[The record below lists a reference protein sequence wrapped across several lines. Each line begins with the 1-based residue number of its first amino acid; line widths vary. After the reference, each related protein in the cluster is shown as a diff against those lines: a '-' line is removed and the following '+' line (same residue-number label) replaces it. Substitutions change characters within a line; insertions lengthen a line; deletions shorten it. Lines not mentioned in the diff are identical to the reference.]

1 MVRLGRRF
9 LAGPGKY
16 ARSLSDMAE
25 QEHKKVCFRLGELF
39 CGPGGMAIAAHTTEP
54 VSGPNGDFS
63 IQHTWGV
70 DFSKPAID
78 TFKANLGEDN
88 GIQMDARTFVKE
100 GLTADRKINALAF
113 GFPCNSFSA
122 AGEQEG
128 LKSEKFG
135 SLYKCGVAVL
145 DAYQPKWFV
154 AENVSG
160 IRACDAGK
168 QFRKILDSFAHA
180 GKYGYDVTAHL
191 YKFESYGVP
200 QMRHRY
206 VIVGIRHDI
215 AKRYKLKFRVPAPV
229 CGPGQRNFVTV
240 REALATVTNQSD
252 WGGEVTRQS
261 EDVIWRLRFTP
272 PGENAWKLDEI
283 VEYDDVQLMEYLRKN
298 LPWYHERIEPLGS
311 VEKIREKIESVRLH
325 CTKARMSM
333 IYRRLNPNFPSYT
346 ITGSGGGGTHV
357 YHWEEDR
364 ALTNEERAALQ
375 TFPKGFVFKGSKE
388 EVRKQIGM
396 AVPTLGAKVVFEAIL
411 NTFAGNYYPFIEDD
425 TDIIIGPTTDQDR
438 KGAKNMSTN
447 RAHISEKTLKV
458 LFTRSQNRCAFPGCQ
473 EEIVDST
480 TGVVYG
486 EVCHIEG
493 VEAGAARHNPSLD
506 KEAVN
511 SEANL
516 VLLCHKHHK
525 LVDALPRKYD
535 VGWLKEI
542 KHRHELQGIVDISPA
557 QAQSARLMLAEM
569 AEAASQRTYNNSQHF
584 EAADNAIQNITI
596 NKISGRG
603 KRSVPSVP
611 TSGTIG
617 CDPAKRSYVNHL
629 YDKLIDFKSKIP
641 KYNAIKAASIV
652 SRNVRKLFGSTWTNV
667 PLSRYDG
674 IIAYLQAE
682 IDKTPIGRKN
692 CARGKKNY
700 SSYDEFM
707 QKI

>member
-1 MVRLGRRF
+1 MPIKCKF
-9 LAGPGKY
+9 K
-16 ARSLSDMAE
+16 
-25 QEHKKVCFRLGELF
+25 LGELF

-63 IQHTWGV
+63 LQHTWGV

-78 TFKANLGEDN
+78 TFKENLGEEN
-88 GIQMDARTFVKE
+88 GIHMDAQKFVKE
-100 GLTADRKINALAF
+100 GLTQERKINALAF

-145 DAYQPKWFV
+145 DAYSPQWFV

-215 AKRYKLKFRVPAPV
+215 AKRNKLKFRVPAPV
-229 CGPGQRNFVTV
+229 CGPGRRNYVTV
-240 REALATVTNQSD
+240 REALATVTNQTD
-252 WGGEVTRQS
+252 WGGEITRQS
-261 EDVIWRLRFTP
+261 EDVVWRLRFTP

-283 VEYDDVQLMEYLRKN
+283 AEYDDVQLMEYLRKN
-298 LPWYHERIEPLGS
+298 LPWFHERIAPLGS
-311 VEKIREKIESVRLH
+311 VEKIREKIEAVRLH

-333 IYRRLNPNFPSYT
+333 IYRRLDPNFPSYT

-375 TFPKGFVFKGSKE
+375 TFPKDFVFKGSKE

-411 NTFAGNYYPFIEDD
+411 NTFAGNDYPYIEDVTDIFIE
-425 TDIIIGPTTDQDR
+425 PTTEQDR
-438 KGAKNMSTN
+438 NKAKNMSTN
-447 RAHISEKTLKV
+447 RVHISEKTLKV
-458 LFTRSQNRCAFPGCQ
+458 LFARSQNRCAFPDCQ

-493 VEAGAARHNPSLD
+493 VEAGAARHNPKLD
-506 KEAVN
+506 KEALN
-511 SEANL
+511 SESNL

-525 LVDALPRKYD
+525 LVDTLPKKYNVD
-535 VGWLKEI
+535 WLKEI
-542 KHRHELQGIVDISPA
+542 KHQHELQGIVDISPA

-569 AEAASQRTYNNSQHF
+569 ADVNPHRIYNNSSHF
-584 EAADNAIQNITI
+584 EAGANAVQNITI

-603 KRSVPSVP
+603 RKSIPSMP

-617 CDPAKRSYVNHL
+617 SDPSKRSYVKHL
-629 YDKLIDFKSKIP
+629 YTRLVDFKSKIP
-641 KYNAIKAASIV
+641 KYDMVKAGSIV
-652 SRNVRKLFGSTWTNV
+652 ARNVTKLFGATWSNV
-667 PLSRYDG
+667 PLSRYDAFV
-674 IIAYLQAE
+674 AYLQAE

-692 CARGKKNY
+692 KAKGTKNY

-707 QKI
+707 NKQ

>member
-1 MVRLGRRF
+1 MSRE
-9 LAGPGKY
+9 K
-16 ARSLSDMAE
+16 
-25 QEHKKVCFRLGELF
+25 HKNICFRLGELF

-100 GLTADRKINALAF
+100 GLTADRRINALAF

-411 NTFAGNYYPFIEDD
+411 NTFAGNDYPFIEDD

-493 VEAGAARHNPSLD
+493 VEAGAARHNPNLD

-611 TSGTIG
+611 PSGTIG

-629 YDKLIDFKSKIP
+629 YDRLIDFKSKIP

-674 IIAYLQAE
+674 VIAYLQAE

>member
-1 MVRLGRRF
+1 
-9 LAGPGKY
+9 
-16 ARSLSDMAE
+16 MAF
-25 QEHKKVCFRLGELF
+25 KCKFKLGELF
-39 CGPGGMAIAAHTTEP
+39 CGPGGMAIAAHTTKP

-145 DAYQPKWFV
+145 DAYRPKWFV

-180 GKYGYDVTAHL
+180 GKHGYDVTAHL

-229 CGPGQRNFVTV
+229 CGPGLRNFVTV
-240 REALATVTNQSD
+240 REALATVTNQTD
-252 WGGEVTRQS
+252 WGGEQTRQS

-283 VEYDDVQLMEYLRKN
+283 VEYDDVQLMEYLRKK

-311 VEKIREKIESVRLH
+311 VEKIREKIESVRLN

-333 IYRRLNPNFPSYT
+333 IYRRLDPNFPSYT

-375 TFPKGFVFKGSKE
+375 TFPRDFVFKGSKE

-411 NTFAGNYYPFIEDD
+411 NTFAGNDYPFIEDD
-425 TDIIIGPTTDQDR
+425 TDIFIGPTTDQYG
-438 KGAKNMSTN
+438 KEAKSMSIN
-447 RAHISEKTLKV
+447 RVHISEKTLKV
-458 LFTRSQNRCAFPGCQ
+458 LFARSQNRCAFPDCQ

-493 VEAGAARHNPSLD
+493 VEVEAARHNPNLD

-525 LVDALPRKYD
+525 LVDTLPKKYD

-542 KHRHELQGIVDISPA
+542 KHRHEIQGIVDISPA

-569 AEAASQRTYNNSQHF
+569 AEASPRRAYNNSQHF
-584 EAADNAIQNITI
+584 EAAGNAIQNITI
-596 NKISGRG
+596 NKISGRV
-603 KRSVPSVP
+603 KKSEPSVP
-611 TSGTIG
+611 PSGTIG

-629 YDKLIDFKSKIP
+629 YDRLIDFKSKIP

-652 SRNVRKLFGSTWTNV
+652 SRNIRKLFGATWTNI
-667 PLSRYDG
+667 PLNRYDG

-692 CARGKKNY
+692 CAMGIKNY

>member
-1 MVRLGRRF
+1 
-9 LAGPGKY
+9 
-16 ARSLSDMAE
+16 MAF
-25 QEHKKVCFRLGELF
+25 KCKFKLGELF
-39 CGPGGMAIAAHTTEP
+39 CGPGGMAIAAHTMEP

-240 REALATVTNQSD
+240 REALATVTNQSA

-411 NTFAGNYYPFIEDD
+411 NTFAGNDYPFIEDD

-525 LVDALPRKYD
+525 LVDAMPRKYD

-542 KHRHELQGIVDISPA
+542 KHRHELQGIVDISPS

-611 TSGTIG
+611 PSGTIG

-629 YDKLIDFKSKIP
+629 YDRLIDFKSKIP
-641 KYNAIKAASIV
+641 KYDAIKAASIV

>member
-1 MVRLGRRF
+1 MHF
-9 LAGPGKY
+9 K
-16 ARSLSDMAE
+16 
-25 QEHKKVCFRLGELF
+25 LGELF
-39 CGPGGMAIAAHTTEP
+39 CGPGGMAIAAHMMEP
-54 VSGPNGDFS
+54 VSGPNGEFS
-63 IQHTWGV
+63 LEHSWGV

-88 GIQMDARTFVKE
+88 GIHMDAQKFVQE
-100 GLTADRKINALAF
+100 GLTPERKINALAF

-191 YKFESYGVP
+191 YKFEAYGVP

-215 AKRYKLKFRVPAPV
+215 AKRYKLKFRVPAPI
-229 CGPGQRNFVTV
+229 CGPGRRNFVTV
-240 REALATVTNQSD
+240 REALATVTNQTE
-252 WGGEVTRQS
+252 WGGEITRQS

-283 VEYDDVQLMEYLRKN
+283 AEYDDIQLMEYLRKN
-298 LPWYHERIEPLGS
+298 LPWFHEKIAPLGT
-311 VEKIREKIESVRLH
+311 VERIREKIESVRLN

-333 IYRRLNPNFPSYT
+333 IYRRLVPNFPAYT

-375 TFPKGFVFKGSKE
+375 TFPKDFVFKGSKE
-388 EVRKQIGM
+388 EIRKQIGM
-396 AVPTLGAKVVFEAIL
+396 AVPTLGAKVVFQAIM
-411 NTFAGNYYPFIEDD
+411 NTFAGNEYPYIEDD
-425 TDIIIGPTTDQDR
+425 SDIYIEPTTCQDS
-438 KGAKNMSTN
+438 KDGKNMPNN
-447 RAHISEKTLKV
+447 RSRISEKTLKV
-458 LFTRSQNRCAFPGCQ
+458 LFARSQNRCAFPGCQ

-493 VEAGAARHNPSLD
+493 VEAGAIRHNPNLD
-506 KEAVN
+506 RKTIN
-511 SEANL
+511 SESNI
-516 VLLCHKHHK
+516 VMLCHKHHK
-525 LVDALPRKYD
+525 LIDAMPNKFN
-535 VGWLKEI
+535 VAWLKRVKRQHEI
-542 KHRHELQGIVDISPA
+542 QGAVDISPS

-569 AEAASQRTYNNSQHF
+569 TDVASHRTYNNLSHF
-584 EAADNAIQNITI
+584 ETGDNTVKKMTI
-596 NKISGRG
+596 NKKSFCGTNF
-603 KRSVPSVP
+603 VPFSETVGVDP
-611 TSGTIG
+611 T
-617 CDPAKRSYVNHL
+617 KHSYVKHL
-629 YDKLIDFKSKIP
+629 YDRLIEFKSKIP
-641 KYNAIKAASIV
+641 KYNVAKAGSMV
-652 SRNVRKLFGSTWTNV
+652 SKNVYKLFGATWSNV
-667 PLSRYDG
+667 PLSRYD
-674 IIAYLQAE
+674 AFVSYLQAE
-682 IDKTPIGRKN
+682 IDKTPIGRMNKTN
-692 CARGKKNY
+692 GQNNY
-700 SSYDEFM
+700 LSFDDFV
-707 QKI
+707 QKV

>member
-1 MVRLGRRF
+1 
-9 LAGPGKY
+9 
-16 ARSLSDMAE
+16 
-25 QEHKKVCFRLGELF
+25 
-39 CGPGGMAIAAHTTEP
+39 MAIAAHTTDP
-54 VSGPNGDFS
+54 VFGPNGEFS
-63 IQHTWGV
+63 LQHTWGV

-78 TFKANLGEDN
+78 TFKANLGEKN
-88 GIQMDARTFVKE
+88 GIHMDAQKFVKE
-100 GLTADRKINALAF
+100 GLTPERKINALAF

-145 DAYQPKWFV
+145 DAYRPKWFV

-191 YKFESYGVP
+191 YKFEAYGVP

-215 AKRYKLKFRVPAPV
+215 AKRYKLKFRVPAPI
-229 CGPGQRNFVTV
+229 CGPGRRNFVTT
-240 REALATVTNQSD
+240 REALATVTNQTK
-252 WGGEVTRQS
+252 WGGEITRQS
-261 EDVIWRLRFTP
+261 DDVIWRLRFTP

-298 LPWYHERIEPLGS
+298 LPWFLEKIAPLGT
-311 VEKIREKIESVRLH
+311 VERIREKIEAVRLN

-333 IYRRLNPNFPSYT
+333 IYRRLDPNFPSYT

-364 ALTNEERAALQ
+364 ALTNEERATLQ
-375 TFPKGFVFKGSKE
+375 TFPKDFVFKGSKE

-396 AVPTLGAKVVFEAIL
+396 AVPTLGAKAVFNAIL
-411 NTFAGNYYPFIEDD
+411 NTFAGNEYPYIEDD
-425 TDIIIGPTTDQDR
+425 SDIYIEPTIEQDC
-438 KGAKNMSTN
+438 KGGKNMSNN
-447 RAHISEKTLKV
+447 RSRISEKTLKA
-458 LFTRSQNRCAFPGCQ
+458 LFARSQNRCAFPDCK
-473 EEIVDST
+473 EKIVDST

-493 VEAGAARHNPSLD
+493 VEAGAARHNPNLD
-506 KEAVN
+506 KEVVN
-511 SEANL
+511 SEDNL

-525 LVDALPRKYD
+525 LIDTLPQKYD
-535 VGWLKEI
+535 VAWLKGMKRQHEI
-542 KHRHELQGIVDISPA
+542 QGIVDISPA

-569 AEAASQRTYNNSQHF
+569 ADVMPHRTYNNSSHF
-584 EAADNAIQNITI
+584 EAGANAVQNITI

-603 KRSVPSVP
+603 RKSIPSVPS
-611 TSGTIG
+611 SGTVG
-617 CDPAKRSYVNHL
+617 SDSTKRTYVKHL
-629 YDKLIDFKSKIP
+629 YDRLVDFKSKIP
-641 KYNAIKAASIV
+641 KYDAIKAGSIV
-652 SRNVRKLFGSTWTNV
+652 ARKVTKLFGATWSNV
-667 PLSRYDG
+667 PLSRYDSFV
-674 IIAYLQAE
+674 AYLQAE
-682 IDKTPIGRKN
+682 IDKTPIGKRNKSK
-692 CARGKKNY
+692 GVKNY
-700 SSYDEFM
+700 SSYEEFIN
-707 QKI
+707 KV

>member
-1 MVRLGRRF
+1 MSF
-9 LAGPGKY
+9 KC
-16 ARSLSDMAE
+16 
-25 QEHKKVCFRLGELF
+25 KFNLGELF
-39 CGPGGMAIAAHTTEP
+39 CGPGGMAIAAHTTDP
-54 VSGPNGDFS
+54 VSGPNGEFS
-63 IQHTWGV
+63 LQHTWGV

-88 GIQMDARTFVKE
+88 GIHMDAQKFVKE
-100 GLTADRKINALAF
+100 GLTPERKINALAF

-145 DAYQPKWFV
+145 DAYSPQWFV

-215 AKRYKLKFRVPAPV
+215 AKRNKLKFRVPAPV
-229 CGPGQRNFVTV
+229 CGPGRKNYVTV
-240 REALATVTNQSD
+240 REALATVTNQTE
-252 WGGEVTRQS
+252 WGGEITRQS
-261 EDVIWRLRFTP
+261 EDVVWRLRFTP

-283 VEYDDVQLMEYLRKN
+283 AEYDDVQLMEYLKKN
-298 LPWYHERIEPLGS
+298 LPWYYEKIAPLGS
-311 VEKIREKIESVRLH
+311 VEKIREKIEAVRLH

-333 IYRRLNPNFPSYT
+333 IYRRLDPNFPSYT

-375 TFPKGFVFKGSKE
+375 TFPKDFEFKGSKE

-396 AVPTLGAKVVFEAIL
+396 AVPTLGAKVVFKAIL
-411 NTFAGNYYPFIEDD
+411 DTFAGNEYPFIEDD
-425 TDIIIGPTTDQDR
+425 TDIFIEPTTDQDR
-438 KGAKNMSTN
+438 NKAKNMSTN

-458 LFTRSQNRCAFPGCQ
+458 LFARSQNRCAFPGCQ

-493 VEAGAARHNPSLD
+493 VEARAARHNPNLD

-525 LVDALPRKYD
+525 VVDAMPRKYD
-535 VGWLKEI
+535 VRWLKEV
-542 KHRHELQGIVDISPA
+542 KRRHELQGIVDISPA

-569 AEAASQRTYNNSQHF
+569 AETAPQRTYNNSHHF

-596 NKISGRG
+596 NRISGRG
-603 KRSVPSVP
+603 KKSVPSVP
-611 TSGTIG
+611 PTGTIG
-617 CDPAKRSYVNHL
+617 CDPAKRSYVSHL
-629 YDKLIDFKSKIP
+629 YNRLIDFKSKIP
-641 KYNAIKAASIV
+641 KYNTTKASSIV
-652 SRNVRKLFGSTWTNV
+652 ARNISKLFGATWTNV

-674 IIAYLQAE
+674 IVAYLQAE

-692 CARGKKNY
+692 SARGAKNY

-707 QKI
+707 KKI

>member
-1 MVRLGRRF
+1 MSF
-9 LAGPGKY
+9 KC
-16 ARSLSDMAE
+16 
-25 QEHKKVCFRLGELF
+25 KFNLGELF
-39 CGPGGMAIAAHTTEP
+39 CGPGGMAIAAHTTDP
-54 VSGPNGDFS
+54 VSGPNGEFS
-63 IQHTWGV
+63 LQHTWGV

-88 GIQMDARTFVKE
+88 GIHMDAQKFVKE
-100 GLTADRKINALAF
+100 GLTPERKINALAF

-145 DAYQPKWFV
+145 DAYSPQWFV

-215 AKRYKLKFRVPAPV
+215 AKRNKLKFRVPAPV
-229 CGPGQRNFVTV
+229 CGPGRKNYVTV
-240 REALATVTNQSD
+240 REALATVTNQTE
-252 WGGEVTRQS
+252 WGGEITRQS
-261 EDVIWRLRFTP
+261 EDVVWRLRFTP

-283 VEYDDVQLMEYLRKN
+283 AEYDDVQLMEYLKKN
-298 LPWYHERIEPLGS
+298 LPWYYEKIAPLGS
-311 VEKIREKIESVRLH
+311 VEKIREKIEAVRLH

-333 IYRRLNPNFPSYT
+333 IYRRLDPNFPSYT

-375 TFPKGFVFKGSKE
+375 TFPKDFEFKGSKE

-396 AVPTLGAKVVFEAIL
+396 AVPTLGAKVVFKAIL
-411 NTFAGNYYPFIEDD
+411 DTFAGNEYPFIEDD
-425 TDIIIGPTTDQDR
+425 TDIFIEPTTDQER
-438 KGAKNMSTN
+438 NKAKNMSTN

-458 LFTRSQNRCAFPGCQ
+458 LLTRSQNRCAFPGCQ

-493 VEAGAARHNPSLD
+493 VEAGAARHNPNLD

-525 LVDALPRKYD
+525 D
-535 VGWLKEI
+535 VHDGIIDILKRWLKEV
-542 KHRHELQGIVDISPA
+542 KRRHELQGIVDISPA

-569 AEAASQRTYNNSQHF
+569 AETAPQRTYNNSHHF

-596 NKISGRG
+596 NRISGRG
-603 KRSVPSVP
+603 KKSVPSVP
-611 TSGTIG
+611 PTGTIG
-617 CDPAKRSYVNHL
+617 CDPAKRSYVSHL
-629 YDKLIDFKSKIP
+629 YNRLIDFKSKIP
-641 KYNAIKAASIV
+641 KYNTTKASSIV
-652 SRNVRKLFGSTWTNV
+652 ARNISKLFGATWTNV

-674 IIAYLQAE
+674 IVAYLQAE

-692 CARGKKNY
+692 SARGAKNY

-707 QKI
+707 KKI

>member
-1 MVRLGRRF
+1 MSF
-9 LAGPGKY
+9 KC
-16 ARSLSDMAE
+16 
-25 QEHKKVCFRLGELF
+25 KFNLGELF
-39 CGPGGMAIAAHTTEP
+39 CGPGGMAIAAHTTDP
-54 VSGPNGDFS
+54 VSGPNGEFS
-63 IQHTWGV
+63 LQHTWGV

-88 GIQMDARTFVKE
+88 GIHMDAQKFVKE
-100 GLTADRKINALAF
+100 GLTPERKINALAF

-145 DAYQPKWFV
+145 DAYSPQWFV

-215 AKRYKLKFRVPAPV
+215 AKRNKLKFRVPAPV
-229 CGPGQRNFVTV
+229 CGPGRKNYVTV
-240 REALATVTNQSD
+240 REALATVTNQTE
-252 WGGEVTRQS
+252 WGGEITRQS
-261 EDVIWRLRFTP
+261 EDVVWRLRFTP

-283 VEYDDVQLMEYLRKN
+283 AEYDDVQLMEYLKKN
-298 LPWYHERIEPLGS
+298 LPWYYEKIAPLGS
-311 VEKIREKIESVRLH
+311 VEKIREKIEAVRLH

-333 IYRRLNPNFPSYT
+333 IYRRLDPNFPSYT

-375 TFPKGFVFKGSKE
+375 TFPKDFEFKGSKE

-396 AVPTLGAKVVFEAIL
+396 AVPTLGAKVVFKAIL
-411 NTFAGNYYPFIEDD
+411 DTFAGNEYPFIEDD
-425 TDIIIGPTTDQDR
+425 TDIFIEPTTDQDR
-438 KGAKNMSTN
+438 NKAKNMSTN

-458 LFTRSQNRCAFPGCQ
+458 LLTRSQNRCAFPGCQ

-493 VEAGAARHNPSLD
+493 VEAGAARHNPNLD

-525 LVDALPRKYD
+525 LVDTLPQQYD

-542 KHRHELQGIVDISPA
+542 KHRHEIQGVVEISPA

-611 TSGTIG
+611 PSGTIG

-629 YDKLIDFKSKIP
+629 YDRLIDFKSKIP

-674 IIAYLQAE
+674 VIAYLQAE

>member
-1 MVRLGRRF
+1 
-9 LAGPGKY
+9 
-16 ARSLSDMAE
+16 
-25 QEHKKVCFRLGELF
+25 
-39 CGPGGMAIAAHTTEP
+39 MAIAAHTTEP

-215 AKRYKLKFRVPAPV
+215 AKRHKLKFRVPAPV

-283 VEYDDVQLMEYLRKN
+283 VEYDDVQLMEYLRRN

-411 NTFAGNYYPFIEDD
+411 NTFAGNDYPFIEDD

-493 VEAGAARHNPSLD
+493 VEAGAARHNPNLD

-611 TSGTIG
+611 PSGTIG

-629 YDKLIDFKSKIP
+629 YDRLIDFKSKIP

-674 IIAYLQAE
+674 VIAYLQAE

>member
-1 MVRLGRRF
+1 M
-9 LAGPGKY
+9 
-16 ARSLSDMAE
+16 SL
-25 QEHKKVCFRLGELF
+25 KCKFKLGELF

-54 VSGPNGDFS
+54 VAGPNGDFS

-70 DFSKPAID
+70 DFSKPAIE

-88 GIQMDARTFVKE
+88 GIHMDAQKFVKE
-100 GLTADRKINALAF
+100 GLTSERKINALAF

-128 LKSEKFG
+128 LKSAKFG
-135 SLYKCGVAVL
+135 SLYKCWVAVL
-145 DAYQPKWFV
+145 DAYSPQWFV

-229 CGPGQRNFVTV
+229 CGPGRCNFVTV
-240 REALATVTNQSD
+240 REALATVTNQTE
-252 WGGEVTRQS
+252 WGGEITRQS
-261 EDVIWRLRFTP
+261 EDVVWRLRFTP

-283 VEYDDVQLMEYLRKN
+283 AEYDDVQLMEYLRKN
-298 LPWYHERIEPLGS
+298 LPWFHERIAPLGS
-311 VEKIREKIESVRLH
+311 VEKIREKIEAVRLH

-333 IYRRLNPNFPSYT
+333 IYRRLDPNFPSYT

-375 TFPKGFVFKGSKE
+375 TFPKDFVFKGSKE

-396 AVPTLGAKVVFEAIL
+396 AVPTMGAKVVFKAIL
-411 NTFAGNYYPFIEDD
+411 NTFAGNDYPFIEDD
-425 TDIIIGPTTDQDR
+425 TDIFIEPATDQDY
-438 KGAKNMSTN
+438 KEVKDMPTN

-458 LFTRSQNRCAFPGCQ
+458 LFARSQNLCAFPNCQ

-493 VEAGAARHNPSLD
+493 VEMGSARHNPNLD

-525 LVDALPRKYD
+525 LVDTLPQQYD
-535 VGWLKEI
+535 VGWLK
-542 KHRHELQGIVDISPA
+542 
-557 QAQSARLMLAEM
+557 
-569 AEAASQRTYNNSQHF
+569 
-584 EAADNAIQNITI
+584 
-596 NKISGRG
+596 
-603 KRSVPSVP
+603 
-611 TSGTIG
+611 
-617 CDPAKRSYVNHL
+617 
-629 YDKLIDFKSKIP
+629 
-641 KYNAIKAASIV
+641 
-652 SRNVRKLFGSTWTNV
+652 
-667 PLSRYDG
+667 
-674 IIAYLQAE
+674 
-682 IDKTPIGRKN
+682 
-692 CARGKKNY
+692 
-700 SSYDEFM
+700 
-707 QKI
+707 